1 MRKCL
6 LEKEDCLR
14 REEYYILEYLTS
26 KEKIPNYRKVNF
38 KRKVP
43 NYSRVKNLMSLIQNM
58 DIFSGIYK
66 I

>member
-6 LEKEDCLR
+6 LEKEDHLQ
-14 REEYYILEYLTS
+14 REEYYSLEYLTS

-43 NYSRVKNLMSLIQNM
+43 NYSRVKNSMSLI
-58 DIFSGIYK
+58 
-66 I
+66 

>member
-6 LEKEDCLR
+6 LEKEDRLR
-14 REEYYILEYLTS
+14 REEYYIS

-58 DIFSGIYK
+58 DIFRGIYK

>member
-26 KEKIPNYRKVNF
+26 KEKILNYRKVNF